1 MNRHSKAPMRTLELK
16 ADKLWQEAV
25 MLKFNG
31 HCAFDF
37 TKPASCGHHII
48 GRSNKSTRHKLMNG
62 IALSVERHAW
72 AHSHP
77 DELMEL
83 LERGYPSLLLW
94 HEEHKNGP
102 IRTRF
107 QDDVRMD
114 IAILQQAIR
123 DLL

>member
-1 MNRHSKAPMRTLELK
+1 MSKQLRALERK
-16 ADKLWQEAV
+16 ADGLWQEAV
-25 MLKFNG
+25 MLKWHG
-31 HCAFDF
+31 QCAIFPSL
-37 TKPASCGHHII
+37 PASCGHHII
-48 GRSNKSTRHKLMNG
+48 PRAHKDTRHKLMNG
-62 IALSVERHAW
+62 IALSLLVHQLFHA
-72 AHSHP
+72 HP
-77 DELMEL
+77 TML
-83 LERGYPSLLLW
+83 LEWLRVDEPTMMLW